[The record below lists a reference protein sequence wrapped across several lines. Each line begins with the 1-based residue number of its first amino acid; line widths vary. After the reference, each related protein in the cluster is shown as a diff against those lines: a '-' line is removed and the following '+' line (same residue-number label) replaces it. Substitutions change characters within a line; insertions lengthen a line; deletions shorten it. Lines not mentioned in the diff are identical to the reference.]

1 MLGGMVVEIVHE
13 RVAGMDISKRDAK
26 VCLRVPGKHAGTY
39 TSTVTTWGATT
50 ASILELRDFLEREHV
65 TVVAMEATSDYW
77 KPFFYL
83 LEETLPVVLVNAKAA
98 RNIPG
103 RKSDVSDAAW
113 LAQLAA
119 HNLIRASFVPPE
131 PIRELR
137 DLTRARA
144 LATRDRAR
152 EIQRLEKF
160 LEGSGIKLS
169 SVVADLTGVS
179 SRAMLEAL
187 IGGERDPEVLA
198 GLARGT
204 LRSKIPELVD
214 ALTGRFKGHHAFMAR
229 LHLDQIDAQSRTI
242 EALTARIEEAMAP
255 FRTARD
261 FLATIP
267 GVSLRGAE
275 VIIAETGA
283 DMTVFETPARLA
295 SWAGVCPGSNE
306 SAGRIKSA
314 HILPGNKYLKA
325 ALGTAAMSAA
335 RSKNTYLAAKYRR
348 ITARRG
354 PMKALVALEHSILNA
369 VWHML
374 ADGECYA
381 DPGPAHYANIDPV
394 KARNNAISKLNS
406 LGYNVTITPATA
418 A

>member
-1 MLGGMVVEIVHE
+1 MDIVHE
-13 RVAGMDISKRDAK
+13 RAAGLDISKRDAK
-26 VCLRVPGKHAGTY
+26 VCLRLPGHRAGTF

-50 ASILELRDFLEREHV
+50 GQILALRDVLEREHV
-65 TVVAMEATSDYW
+65 TTVVMEATSDYW

-83 LEETLPVVLVNAKAA
+83 MEDTLPVILVNAKAA

-103 RKSDVSDAAW
+103 RKTDVSDAAW
-113 LAQLAA
+113 LAQLGA
-119 HNLIRASFVPPE
+119 HGLLRPSFVPPE

-137 DLTRARA
+137 DLTRARSI
-144 LATRDRAR
+144 ATRDRTR

-169 SVVADLTGVS
+169 SVVSNLTGVS

-187 IGGERDPEVLA
+187 INGERDPEVLA
-198 GLARGT
+198 GLAKGT
-204 LRSKIPELVD
+204 LRSKIPELVN
-214 ALTGRFKGHHAFMAR
+214 ALTGRFKAHHAFMAR
-229 LHLDQIDAQSRTI
+229 LHLDQIDAQSRI
-242 EALTARIEEAMAP
+242 IDALTGRIEEAMEP
-255 FRTARD
+255 FRAARE

-267 GVSLRGAE
+267 GVSLKVAD

-283 DMTVFETPARLA
+283 DMSRFETPGRLA
-295 SWAGVCPGSNE
+295 SWTGVCPGSNE

-325 ALGTAAMSAA
+325 ALGTAALSAS
-335 RSKNTYLAAKYRR
+335 RSKDTYLAAKFRR
-348 ITARRG
+348 ISARRG
-354 PMKALVALEHSILNA
+354 PMKAIVAIEHSILTA
-369 VWHML
+369 AWHLL

-381 DPGPAHYANIDPV
+381 DPGTDHFTRLDPI
-394 KARNNAISKLNS
+394 KAKNNAIKKLNS
-406 LGYNVTITPATA
+406 LGFDVTITPATA

>member
-1 MLGGMVVEIVHE
+1 MVMDIVHE
-13 RVAGMDISKRDAK
+13 RAAGIDISKRDAK
-26 VCLRVPGKHAGTY
+26 ICLRVPGKRPGTY

-50 ASILELRDFLEREHV
+50 AGILELRDFLEREHV

-103 RKSDVSDAAW
+103 RKTDVSDAAW

-137 DLTRARA
+137 DLTRARSI
-144 LATRDRAR
+144 ATRDRAR

-160 LEGSGIKLS
+160 LESSGIKLS

-187 IGGERDPEVLA
+187 ISGERDPEVLA

-204 LRSKIPELVD
+204 LRSKVPQLVD
-214 ALTGRFKGHHAFMAR
+214 ALTGRFKGHHAFMTR
-229 LHLDQIDAQSRTI
+229 LHLDQIDAQTRII
-242 EALTARIEEAMAP
+242 EALTGRIEEAMAP
-255 FRTARD
+255 FRAARD

-283 DMTVFETPARLA
+283 DMSVFETPARLA

-374 ADGECYA
+374 AEGECYA
-381 DPGPAHYANIDPV
+381 DPGADHFSRIDPI

-406 LGYNVTITPATA
+406 LGFDVTITPAPA